1 MPALINCQHITPHNT
16 SKSTRIDAKFIS
28 GLVWGGRRKINGG
41 VVRRLRGQWS
51 EDYADCGQKTTAN
64 YV

>member
-1 MPALINCQHITPHNT
+1 LRSNF
-16 SKSTRIDAKFIS
+16 RRS
-28 GLVWGGRRKINGG
+28 GESSEVFDFVYTLHMRRGGRRKINGS
-41 VVRRLRGQWS
+41 VVRRLRGLWS